1 MKYKRS
7 IYLSPGCILNL
18 ITKKI
23 VINVSSEDILN
34 LIMPAI
40 KNRYL
45 PVTQQEGF
53 ESDLKFPPDFS
64 TSQILQL
71 RENVA
76 EAKPDTLVVVSCQ
89 IGEAEVDEL
98 ELKLPI
104 VVYLV
109 MGDTKGVNHF
119 LVVKIQ
125 LSADI
130 WSGEERFIDLEEQLG
145 DKFFKD
151 YEIQLTFD
159 NETQTR
165 VEFEVLQTL
174 NMPARLEFLPEFKKF
189 SPTVDLPTLRS
200 I

>member
-45 PVTQQEGF
+45 PGTQQEGF
-53 ESDLKFPPDFS
+53 EPDLKFPPDFS